1 MVRNSVIAAALLAAT
16 TFSTIASA
24 EYPEK
29 EILGVIMWGAGG
41 GTDTVSRAVND
52 AAAEALGQPIKLSN
66 KSGGGGAISTAY
78 LDASHSDGYTLLYGA
93 ENPQL
98 HGVLGVSEIDYLD
111 FHPINIFGRGLAVI
125 SVPSS
130 SPYLTLQDLLD
141 EISENPSEV
150 RMGST
155 GQSGLPS
162 TIAAIIS
169 QAADFDV
176 TPVNYGGEGPGLA
189 EMMRGNVD
197 FMPTAIASAAEGVA
211 SGDLRALAVFDT
223 EENAVLPGVPAITD
237 TLPGLDRF
245 LPWGN
250 FYGVYVQQDVP
261 QEVITKLTDA
271 YAKAAQEPD
280 FVQLMQD
287 RGNVMMNIT
296 GQEAVDFLTRW
307 QQVTAWV
314 LEDTGAAKVS
324 PADLSISRP

>member
-1 MVRNSVIAAALLAAT
+1 MKTGKIIGALVASALTFTSAA
-16 TFSTIASA
+16 FA

-29 EILGVIMWGAGG
+29 DILGVIMWGEGG
-41 GTDTVSRAVND
+41 GTDTVSRAING
-52 AAAEALGQPIKLSN
+52 AASAALGQSIVLSN

-78 LDASHSDGYTLLYGA
+78 LDAAKADGYTLLYGA

-111 FHPINIFGRGLAVI
+111 FQPINIFGRGLAAI
-125 SVPSS
+125 SVPAN
-130 SPYLTLQDLLD
+130 SPYTTLQDLLD
-141 EISENPSEV
+141 DIKARPDTI

-169 QAADFDV
+169 QATDFEV
-176 TPVNYGGEGPGLA
+176 TPVDFAGEGAGVE
-189 EMMRGNVD
+189 EMLRGNVD
-197 FMPTAIASAAEGVA
+197 FIPTAIAAISEGVA
-211 SGDLRALAVFDT
+211 SGELRALAVFDT
-223 EENAVLPGVPAITD
+223 EPNEVLPGVPAITD
-237 TLPGLDRF
+237 SLPGLNRF

-250 FYGVYVQQDVP
+250 FYGVYVRKDVP
-261 QEVITKLTDA
+261 KVVIDKLTAA
-271 YAKAAQEPD
+271 YKIAVEQPEFID
-280 FVQLMQD
+280 LMKT

-296 GQEAVDFLTRW
+296 GDEAVQFLTRW

-324 PADLSISRP
+324 PETLSIARP